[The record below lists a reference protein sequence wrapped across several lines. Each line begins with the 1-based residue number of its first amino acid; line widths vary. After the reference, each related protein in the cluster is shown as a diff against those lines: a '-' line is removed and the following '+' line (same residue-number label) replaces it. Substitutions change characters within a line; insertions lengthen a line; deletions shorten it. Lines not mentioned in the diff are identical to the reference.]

1 MKSLLPGTLYYLSS
15 PSLPDPPDKETI
27 LPLLKNRLS
36 VLASNSESRVLSG
49 IVRGIEKESLRV
61 TPEGKLSQTPHPTS
75 LGSALTHP
83 QITTDYSEALLEFI
97 TPPSS
102 DASQVLETLENIH
115 RYTYRQIG
123 DELLWVNS
131 MPCQLSGDSDIPV
144 GQYGSSN
151 VGQMKSIYRV
161 GLGHRYGRLMQTIA
175 GIHYNFSVPDELL
188 EILRKNENSS
198 QSLQDFKTEN
208 YFALIR
214 NFRRHFWL
222 LLYLFGASPGICRS
236 FVKGRD
242 HQLIPFGTDEHSLH
256 MPYATSL
263 RMGDLGY
270 QSKAQEQLIVCYN
283 DIRNYVNTL
292 RHALVEPYPDYE
304 KAGIK
309 DSNGDYQQLSPHL
322 LQIEN
327 EFYSTI
333 RPKRTTNSGETPL
346 RALWERG
353 VEYIEVRCVDLNP
366 FQPLGIDREQMDFM
380 DIFLLTCLLS
390 KSPPT
395 DDQEYRH
402 ILENQRLMVC
412 QGRNPELMLHDHQGE
427 RSFLEWGHALFEEMK
442 PVAQLLDQ
450 HNQTDRYETTL
461 NKLVTFLD
469 NPELTPSARILREM
483 EETGK
488 TYFKVAMSHAVEHRK
503 YFLKKELPSEVT
515 EQFHMMAAESLQQQ
529 QKIEAEDSQSF
540 DKFLTAYYQQYN
552 FTL

>member
-1 MKSLLPGTLYYLSS
+1 
-15 PSLPDPPDKETI
+15 
-27 LPLLKNRLS
+27 
-36 VLASNSESRVLSG
+36 VLSG

-61 TPEGKLSQTPHPTS
+61 TPEGKLSHTSHPAS

-102 DASQVLETLENIH
+102 DANQVLETLENIH

-151 VGQMKSIYRV
+151 VGRMKSIYRV

-188 EILRKNENSS
+188 EILRKNENSN

-242 HQLIPFGTDEHSLH
+242 HQLVPFGADEHSLH

-283 DIRNYVNTL
+283 DIRNYVETL

-304 KAGIK
+304 NTGIK

-333 RPKRTTNSGETPL
+333 RPKRTTYSGETPL

-395 DDQEYRH
+395 DNQEYRH

-412 QGRNPELMLHDHQGE
+412 QGRNPELMLHDHQGK
-427 RSFLEWGHALFEEMK
+427 RSFLEWGHTLFEEMK

-450 HNQTDRYETTL
+450 HNQTDRYEATL
-461 NKLVTFLD
+461 NNLVTLLD
-469 NPELTPSARILREM
+469 NPELTPSARILKEM
-483 EETGK
+483 KETEQ
-488 TYFKVAMSHAVEHRK
+488 TYFKVAMGYALKHRK
-503 YFLKKELPSEVT
+503 YFLEKELPAEIT
-515 EQFHMMAAESLQQQ
+515 EQFQVMAAESLQQQ
-529 QKIEAEDSQSF
+529 QQIEAEDNQSF
-540 DKFLTAYYQQYN
+540 DDFLTTYYQQYN